1 MNVITTKANTY
12 DAIVIGSGI
21 SGGWA
26 VKELTEKGM
35 QTLVL
40 EAGQT
45 IVPERDY
52 VEHVPVWD
60 VKFRG
65 MRDRKY
71 EEVYQPVQRHIG
83 DEWNSKFFV
92 NDLENPYTT
101 PQDQPYLFLRGRHV
115 GGRSVMWG
123 RQSYRWSEMDFESN
137 LKDGHG
143 VDWPVRYKDVEPW
156 YDYVEDFIGVS
167 GQAEGLPQLP
177 DGKFLPPME
186 MNCAEVVVKQAIA
199 EKFPD
204 RRLTIG
210 RTAILTVPH
219 RGRAACHYCGPCARG
234 CITRSYFSSLH
245 STLPAAEATGKMTL
259 RPFSVVHSLIFN
271 SVTRRITGVRVIDG
285 QTKAPMEFH
294 AKVVFLCAST
304 LESARILMNS
314 ATSEFPTGLAN
325 SSGELGHNLMDHIMH
340 GGASGI
346 IAGRQVSQADPD
358 GYTILIATNS
368 MMVAQLT
375 TSNANLD
382 MLRDLKAVASIAPQ
396 ANIVVA
402 SPGLEVKSLA
412 DVIALAKARHLTY
425 ASPGAG
431 SVPQLFFQHFLTTV
445 AKAPMTHVPFQGA
458 AGALTAT
465 MANQTDVAVVT
476 LPPAVS
482 FVNSGK
488 LKGIAVTTKARS
500 AALPQ
505 IPTVVESGY
514 TGISSTVWA
523 AIFVPAKTPDAIRAR
538 LSEAALKVAAMPD
551 VQAKLRA
558 LGYETDAVPGEQF
571 QQDIAKELRVWTNI
585 VAAMKR

>member
-346 IAGRQVSQADPD
+346 IPGHEDRVQIGNRPNGIYVPRFRNVHDTFPD
-358 GYTILIATNS
+358 FVRGYGFQGGGS
-368 MMVAQLT
+368 REDWMRGSEMPGFGVEFKHQL
-375 TSNANLD
+375 
-382 MLRDLKAVASIAPQ
+382 R
-396 ANIVVA
+396 
-402 SPGLEVKSLA
+402 SPGPWRFSFGGFGECLPNHQNHMELNKDKVDAWGIPTMNISHKWRENELAMVKDMQVTAAEMLEAAGGRNIQLSSVPSA
-412 DVIALAKARHLTY
+412 PGEGIHEMGSARMGRDPKTSVLNAHNQAHDIPNLFVTDGSFMVSSACQNPSLTY
-425 ASPGAG
+425 MA
-431 SVPQLFFQHFLTTV
+431 
-445 AKAPMTHVPFQGA
+445 MTA
-458 AGALTAT
+458 RAC
-465 MANQTDVAVVT
+465 DY
-476 LPPAVS
+476 
-482 FVNSGK
+482 
-488 LKGIAVTTKARS
+488 AVT
-500 AALPQ
+500 Q
-505 IPTVVESGY
+505 
-514 TGISSTVWA
+514 
-523 AIFVPAKTPDAIRAR
+523 
-538 LSEAALKVAAMPD
+538 
-551 VQAKLRA
+551 
-558 LGYETDAVPGEQF
+558 
-571 QQDIAKELRVWTNI
+571 
-585 VAAMKR
+585 MKRGDL